1 MLQSD
6 NADVETTSVGHWLY
20 WETQI
25 VLGILPPNLSRKVYF
40 RIELCSFELLIE
52 QDFIAIITGISQ
64 KEKKFSNMNC
74 HVYLS
79 AISDL

>member
-52 QDFIAIITGISQ
+52 QDFIVI
-64 KEKKFSNMNC
+64 
-74 HVYLS
+74 L
-79 AISDL
+79 L